1 MMSGLILFLE
11 LGLISLLLLLAF
23 RVLSLT
29 RSEPLAMAMP
39 SEAQSSVKPASVQ
52 VAATHTGSH
61 VSKPPSWTGS
71 KTTNYPE
78 KCELISQLHILASL
92 QVRDCKQQGLDL
104 EKAHTAVRE
113 YSVCW
118 LYGAACALSSP
129 SRRNSEALAVLVSQF
144 ASRKIGIRQPDA
156 LSVIST
162 LTRYSASLA
171 CFRGGIE
178 GAEFWKHHHFVP
190 REQSLFEAVTSNAFV

>member
-1 MMSGLILFLE
+1 MISGLILFLE

-29 RSEPLAMAMP
+29 RSEPLAIAMP
-39 SEAQSSVKPASVQ
+39 AETQSSIKPVSSQ
-52 VAATHTGSH
+52 VPATPAGAHI
-61 VSKPPSWTGS
+61 SKPPSWNGT
-71 KTTNYPE
+71 KTAHYPD

-92 QVRDCKQQGLDL
+92 QVRDCKQQGLEL

-118 LYGAACALSSP
+118 LYGAACTLGSP
-129 SRRNSEALAVLVSQF
+129 SKWNSEGLAVLVSQF
-144 ASRKIGIRQPDA
+144 ASRKTGIRQPDA
-156 LSVIST
+156 LAVIST

-178 GAEFWKHHHFVP
+178 GAEFWKNHHFVP
-190 REQSLFEAVTSNAFV
+190 REQSLFGAVTSNAFV